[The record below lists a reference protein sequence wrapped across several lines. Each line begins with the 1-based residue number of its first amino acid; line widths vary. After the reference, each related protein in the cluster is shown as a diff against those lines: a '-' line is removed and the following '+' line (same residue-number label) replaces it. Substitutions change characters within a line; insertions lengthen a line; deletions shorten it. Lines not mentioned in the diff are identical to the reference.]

1 MTTYN
6 NTDDQFG
13 SYIKIT
19 PTSGQT
25 SFSYATLNLNSSVS
39 DQDQIL
45 VVRKFTPSDDFT
57 AAATPNGLGGV
68 ALKGNETWD
77 TWTLPNAST
86 SGSSMYTIDTV
97 AKTITMSSSSSDY
110 VYSRTNSDGSTT
122 DINLPIFSSSDTIY
136 ILRKTYITQPFVTWQ
151 SGSRFTSSQLNHE
164 VKQLLNTSQEFLNR
178 FDNFGDLN
186 PYIGRADGICPLNS
200 SGTID
205 NKYINVASVNTLL
218 DGRSIL
224 SGDGLTGGGALSS
237 DRTLSI
243 LLDGTTALSVSSNGL
258 SMSVDTDLFTI
269 AGSLG
274 FRLNGSSLTKDSD
287 GLKVNVNN
295 TLTSDS
301 TELPL
306 SAAQGKAL
314 KTSIDLLGSGVRY
327 LGSLELA
334 STAEA
339 TITFTGKPNEATTI
353 TLVDSDGTSVV
364 FEIDGDNN
372 GVTGGNIAV
381 NGITGAGGG
390 ATGTAAD
397 LTAKVNA
404 QGALD
409 IEATNPSA
417 GVIKLRQLTGGTAGN
432 TSISYSDS
440 SNWGSSTSGTLPT
453 AFEGGAAGTSFPAS
467 PASGG
472 SYLVGDTYDII
483 RNSSNPTLQGT
494 VTDSNGTKHQVNIG
508 DDIRYNSSTVWYVIP
523 ETVTLALTDFLRVD
537 GTRAMTGALD
547 LNSNSI
553 FNLST
558 PVNSSDAATKN
569 YVDTSTSRTLN
580 LLSDV
585 SVGSPS
591 AGELLKYS
599 GSVWEGAS
607 LAIGDLS
614 NVTLTS
620 LVENQ
625 ILKWNGSA
633 FVNDGN
639 IGNPQRY
646 AFTGTGS
653 QTAFTMSPA
662 ASSTEVNT
670 FIVSID
676 GILQTPATDYVIT
689 NVDTITF
696 NAAPPNQAQIHV
708 LNFGINRS
716 VDSLGTN
723 VVNTS
728 QISDNAVTLAKI
740 ASGNAG
746 SIFMWDASGNP
757 SELLN
762 NGAVGQ
768 VLTSNGSTS
777 VPSYE
782 YASGTYGDKI
792 IDYASRVV
800 PSTNRN
806 YIHTFN
812 KGFTA
817 KFNDGTWKRWGL
829 QGNGSGTGMQQVTTF
844 TWQDNV
850 LNRGGEDGENHIC
863 VFPPS
868 TVPMSSSFLY
878 NCQDTTKNG
887 SQITI
892 AKPIKKYFVEGHAE
906 FIIDNNDDVFFKG
919 YSNITASTSDFSSL
933 VRGTIASDADHTV
946 GSRYNTYQWIKYDS
960 TNHPILNN
968 VNVADIRFSNYIRL
982 GAHADT
988 TNMASILLKDTS
1000 GSVYAAGS
1008 NRVNQLGISDIGF
1021 KSNFE
1026 KVWNHAEAPG
1036 AATEFSTHQFTAGLG
1051 SGSTSTDDYLKN
1063 SVGLSFILSASE
1075 DLYYAGPNTRVT
1087 PALASVFTKLTIG
1100 ASDTN
1105 VKAYGVSDPFET
1117 RIANT
1122 EHYLAADNTTE
1133 NAELAFDNNQNPV
1146 WMAAIASPAGSSL
1159 RYLYT
1164 WGFNEFGQC
1173 GNGTNGNGSQTPTR
1187 VSQMTSPAG
1196 ATLSVNDVKDI
1207 YICGNGVYGSLFF
1220 TERQSGSS
1228 DDLLYACGYNGGAMG
1243 LLGVNSDSRNINTP
1257 KAVMLEGEQGGT
1269 SNRKII
1275 NIWSSILGEFTPNG
1289 QTSSTY
1295 RSTCNFVWILA
1306 EDSTGARHIYS
1317 RGGNVHSGYAHANGS
1332 GFVNN
1337 HNENHGVLGSAL
1349 GTNTPELITLHS
1361 RDGAR
1366 GFLRMHWAPPT
1377 TPNDI
1382 VENSFMISAN
1392 PQYGLQE
1399 NNNEQ
1404 DNNMYA
1410 ASPTILWTIGNGTA
1424 YGVGNGNFNML
1435 GNLQGTGYTFP
1446 GGPDRDNYLGGRS
1459 FDGVVDELGGNHPH
1473 GYMGGT
1479 LFWTNK
1485 QRSIPCQIH
1494 F

>member
-68 ALKGNETWD
+68 ALKGDETWD

-224 SGDGLTGGGALSS
+224 SGDGLTGGGALSA

-243 LLDGTTALSVSSNGL
+243 LLDGTTPLSVSSNGL
-258 SMSVDTDLFTI
+258 SMSVDTDLFTT

-274 FRLNGSSLTKDSD
+274 FKLNGSSLTKDSD

-339 TITFTGKPNEATTI
+339 TITFTDKPNETTTI

-364 FEIDGDNN
+364 FEVDNENN
-372 GVTGGNIAV
+372 GVTGGNIAL
-381 NGITGAGGG
+381 NGIAGAGGG

-404 QGALD
+404 QGSLD

-483 RNSSNPTLQGT
+483 RNASNPTLQGT

-537 GTRAMTGALD
+537 GTRAMTGS
-547 LNSNSI
+547 LNLGTNSI
-553 FNLST
+553 ESVGE
-558 PVNSSDAATKN
+558 PSNSSDAATKN

-591 AGELLKYS
+591 TGDLLKYS
-599 GSVWEGAS
+599 GSTWEGAS
-607 LAIGDLS
+607 LALGDLS

-620 LVENQ
+620 LAENQ
-625 ILKWNGSA
+625 LLKWNGSA

-728 QISDNAVTLAKI
+728 QISDNAVTLAKV
-740 ASGNAG
+740 ASANLG

-762 NGAVGQ
+762 NGAVSQ
-768 VLTSNGSTS
+768 VLTSNGPNS

-792 IDYASRVV
+792 VDYASRVV

-829 QGNGSGTGMQQVTTF
+829 QGNGSGTGEQNLVV
-844 TWQDNV
+844 QDYARNV
-850 LNRGGEDGENHIC
+850 NEAGQNHITI
-863 VFPPS
+863 FPPQ
-868 TVPMSSSFLY
+868 TVPMSANFLY
-878 NCQDTTKNG
+878 NCDNTTLNG
-887 SQITI
+887 STNAIST
-892 AKPIKKYFVEGHAE
+892 PIKKYFVEGHAE
-906 FIIDNNDDVFFKG
+906 FIIDANDDVYFKG
-919 YSNITASTSDFSSL
+919 YTNATTSVGLNTGFL
-933 VRGTIASDADHTV
+933 GTIKSNSGNSGAI
-946 GSRYNTYQWIKYDS
+946 YNTYQWVKYDS

-968 VNVADIRFSNYIRL
+968 VNVSDIRMSNYIRM
-982 GAHADT
+982 GKHVDT
-988 TNMASILLKDTS
+988 TVMCSLILKDSS
-1000 GSVYAAGS
+1000 GSLYGAGENES
-1008 NRVNQLGISDIGF
+1008 NQLGIASTTF
-1021 KSNFE
+1021 KTEFS
-1026 KVWNHAEAPG
+1026 KIWNHSEAPG
-1036 AATEFSTHQFTAGLG
+1036 GAVEFSTHQLSAALPND
-1051 SGSTSTDDYLKN
+1051 STIDDHLKE
-1063 SVGLSFILSASE
+1063 SVGFSLVLSESE
-1075 DLYYAGPNTRVT
+1075 DLYYAGPNTRIVS
-1087 PALASVFTKLTIG
+1087 AAAASFTKITIG

-1105 VKAYGVSDPFET
+1105 VKAYGISDPHESKYGSTSVYLNKDNEAAGSET
-1117 RIANT
+1117 T
-1122 EHYLAADNTTE
+1122 
-1133 NAELAFDNNQNPV
+1133 FDNNQQPV
-1146 WMAAIASPAGSSL
+1146 WAAAIASPAGSSL

-1164 WGFNEFGQC
+1164 WGLNLYGQL
-1173 GNGTNGNGSQTPTR
+1173 GHNNYSSTTTPTR
-1187 VSQMTSPAG
+1187 VTEMESPNG
-1196 ATLSVNDVKDI
+1196 TLLSVNDVKNI
-1207 YICGNGVYGSLFF
+1207 YVCGNGIYGCLLF

-1228 DDLLYACGYNGGAMG
+1228 DDLLYACGYNGTGDG
-1243 LLGVNSDSRNINTP
+1243 VLGVQSEDRSVPRP

-1275 NIWSSILGEFTPNG
+1275 NVWSCILGDMKSSG
-1289 QTSSTY
+1289 SDSSTHY
-1295 RSTCNFVWILA
+1295 GKTNFIWILA
-1306 EDSTGARHIYS
+1306 EDSTGARHIYA
-1317 RGGNVHSGYAHANGS
+1317 RGGTAFPSADRASNESLSDHNDQNNDNQTANTM
-1332 GFVNN
+1332 
-1337 HNENHGVLGSAL
+1337 GSAL
-1349 GTNTPELITLHS
+1349 GVNSPTMQTLNT
-1361 RDGAR
+1361 RDKTR
-1366 GFLRMHWAPPT
+1366 GFLRMHWEPPT
-1377 TPNDI
+1377 TSNDI
-1382 VENSFMISAN
+1382 VENSFMVSAN
-1392 PQYGLQE
+1392 CTYRLYNTRLDQRNLH
-1399 NNNEQ
+1399 
-1404 DNNMYA
+1404 A
-1410 ASPTILWTIGNGTA
+1410 ASPTIIWTIGNGTA
-1424 YGVGNGNFNML
+1424 YGVGNGSHNLL
-1435 GNLQGTGYTFP
+1435 GVLSTQGSDDTSY
-1446 GGPDRDNYLGGRS
+1446 
-1459 FDGVVDELGGNHPH
+1459 
-1473 GYMGGT
+1473 GGT
-1479 LFWTNK
+1479 RQGFYGGHNADNVHDEGALTPFGNAGNTLRWLQN

>member
-68 ALKGNETWD
+68 ALKGDETWD

-97 AKTITMSSSSSDY
+97 AKTITMSSSSTDY

-218 DGRSIL
+218 DGRSVL

-243 LLDGTTALSVSSNGL
+243 LLDGTTPLTVSSDGL
-258 SMSVDTDLFTI
+258 SMSVDTDLFTT

-364 FEIDGDNN
+364 FEIDGDND

-404 QGALD
+404 QGSLD

-453 AFEGGAAGTSFPAS
+453 AFEGGAAGTSFPSS

-483 RNSSNPTLQGT
+483 RNSSNTTLQGT

-508 DDIRYNSSTVWYVIP
+508 DDIRYNSSTVWYIIP

-558 PVNSSDAATKN
+558 PVNSNDAATKN

-599 GSVWEGAS
+599 GSTWEGAS

-620 LVENQ
+620 LAENQ
-625 ILKWNGSA
+625 LLKWNGSA

-689 NVDTITF
+689 DVDTITF

-740 ASGNAG
+740 ASANAG

-844 TWQDNV
+844 TWQDNAT
-850 LNRGGEDGENHIC
+850 NRGGEDGENHIC

-878 NCQDTTKNG
+878 NCKDTTKNG

-933 VRGTIASDADHTV
+933 VRGRIVSDADHTV
-946 GSRYNTYQWIKYDS
+946 GDRYNTYQWIKYDS
-960 TNHPILNN
+960 TNHTALNN

-988 TNMASILLKDTS
+988 TNLASILLKDTS

-1008 NRVNQLGISDIGF
+1008 NRVNQLGISSIGF
-1021 KSNFE
+1021 KGTFE

-1051 SGSTSTDDYLKN
+1051 NNNTSTDDYLKD

-1196 ATLSVNDVKDI
+1196 ATLSVNDVKNI

-1275 NIWSSILGEFTPNG
+1275 NIWSSILGEFSPNG

-1317 RGGNVHSGYAHANGS
+1317 RGVMYTLDMLTQT
-1332 GFVNN
+1332 
-1337 HNENHGVLGSAL
+1337 VLDL
-1349 GTNTPELITLHS
+1349 LIII
-1361 RDGAR
+1361 
-1366 GFLRMHWAPPT
+1366 MK
-1377 TPNDI
+1377 I
-1382 VENSFMISAN
+1382 MV
-1392 PQYGLQE
+1392 
-1399 NNNEQ
+1399 
-1404 DNNMYA
+1404 
-1410 ASPTILWTIGNGTA
+1410 
-1424 YGVGNGNFNML
+1424 
-1435 GNLQGTGYTFP
+1435 
-1446 GGPDRDNYLGGRS
+1446 
-1459 FDGVVDELGGNHPH
+1459 
-1473 GYMGGT
+1473 
-1479 LFWTNK
+1479 
-1485 QRSIPCQIH
+1485 C
-1494 F
+1494 

>member
-25 SFSYATLNLNSSVS
+25 SFSYATLSLNSSVS

-57 AAATPNGLGGV
+57 AAGTPNGLGGV
-68 ALKGNETWD
+68 ALKGEETWD

-97 AKTITMSSSSSDY
+97 AKTITMSSSSSNY

-122 DINLPIFSSSDTIY
+122 DINLPVFSSSDTIY

-178 FDNFGDLN
+178 FDNFSDLN

-218 DGRSIL
+218 DGRSIIA
-224 SGDGLTGGGALSS
+224 GNGLTGGGTLSE
-237 DRTLSI
+237 DRTLSL
-243 LLDGTTALSVSSNGL
+243 LLDGTSALSLSSDGL
-258 SMSVDTDLFTI
+258 TIAVDSDLFTI
-269 AGSLG
+269 SGSLA
-274 FRLNGSSLTKDSD
+274 FKLDGSSLTKSAS

-314 KTSIDLLGSGVRY
+314 KTSLDLLGSGVRY

-339 TITFTGKPNEATTI
+339 TITFTDKPNETTTI
-353 TLVDSDGTSVV
+353 TLVDSDGTSVI
-364 FEIDGDNN
+364 FEVDNENN
-372 GVTGGNIAV
+372 GVTGGNIAL
-381 NGITGAGGG
+381 NGIAAAGGG
-390 ATGTAAD
+390 LTGTAAD

-404 QGALD
+404 QGTLD

-453 AFEGGAAGTSFPAS
+453 AFVGGAAGTSFPS
-467 PASGG
+467 NPASGG
-472 SYLVGDTYDII
+472 SYLTGDTYDII
-483 RNSSNPTLQGT
+483 RNASNPTLQGT
-494 VTDSNGTKHQVNIG
+494 VTDSNSTKHQVNIG
-508 DDIRYNSSTVWYVIP
+508 DDIRYNSSTVWYIIP

-537 GTRAMTGALD
+537 GTRAMTGSLD

-558 PVNSSDAATKN
+558 PVNSNDAATKN
-569 YVDTSTSRTLN
+569 YVDTSTSRTLG

-599 GSVWEGAS
+599 GSTWEGAS

-620 LVENQ
+620 LAENQ
-625 ILKWNGSA
+625 LLKWNGSA

-676 GILQTPATDYVIT
+676 GILQTPTTDYVIT

-723 VVNTS
+723 VVNTT

-740 ASGNAG
+740 ASGTAG
-746 SIFMWDASGNP
+746 SIFMWDASGDP

-762 NGAVGQ
+762 DGVIGQ

-782 YASGTYGDKI
+782 YASGNYGDKI
-792 IDYASRVV
+792 TDYASRVV

-829 QGNGSGTGMQQVTTF
+829 QGNGSGTGMQQVTSF
-844 TWQDNV
+844 TWQEKIV
-850 LNRGGEDGENHIC
+850 GRGAEDGENHIC
-863 VFPPS
+863 IFPPS
-868 TVPMSSSFLY
+868 TIPMSSNFLY
-878 NCQDTTKNG
+878 NCKDNTKNG

-892 AKPIKKYFVEGHAE
+892 GTPIKKYYVEGHSE
-906 FIIDNNDDVFFKG
+906 FIIDSNDDVFFKG
-919 YSNITASTSDFSSL
+919 YSNITSETSDFSSAI
-933 VRGTIASDADHTV
+933 RGTITSDADHS
-946 GSRYNTYQWIKYDS
+946 GIRYNTYQWIKYDS
-960 TNHPILNN
+960 TNHTILNGIN
-968 VNVADIRFSNYIRL
+968 IDDIRTSNYIRL
-982 GAHADT
+982 GAHVDT
-988 TNMASILLKDTS
+988 TNLSSILLKDTS

-1008 NRVNQLGISDIGF
+1008 NYTNQLGIASTTF
-1021 KSNFE
+1021 KSTFE

-1036 AATEFSTHQFTAGLG
+1036 AATEFSTHQFAAGL
-1051 SGSTSTDDYLKN
+1051 STSPSSIDDYLRN
-1063 SVGLSFILSASE
+1063 STGLSFILSETE
-1075 DLYYAGPNTRVT
+1075 DLYYAGADTRVT
-1087 PALASVFTKLTIG
+1087 PAEAAAFTKLTIG
-1100 ASDTN
+1100 AADTN
-1105 VKAYGVSDPFET
+1105 VKSYGVSDPFET
-1117 RIANT
+1117 RYGND
-1122 EHYLAADNTTE
+1122 HYFDRNLNSLDAETLFDSDNQVVLIGIYILGVIIHLD
-1133 NAELAFDNNQNPV
+1133 NLVMELH
-1146 WMAAIASPAGSSL
+1146 
-1159 RYLYT
+1159 
-1164 WGFNEFGQC
+1164 
-1173 GNGTNGNGSQTPTR
+1173 QTP
-1187 VSQMTSPAG
+1187 
-1196 ATLSVNDVKDI
+1196 
-1207 YICGNGVYGSLFF
+1207 
-1220 TERQSGSS
+1220 
-1228 DDLLYACGYNGGAMG
+1228 
-1243 LLGVNSDSRNINTP
+1243 
-1257 KAVMLEGEQGGT
+1257 
-1269 SNRKII
+1269 
-1275 NIWSSILGEFTPNG
+1275 
-1289 QTSSTY
+1289 
-1295 RSTCNFVWILA
+1295 
-1306 EDSTGARHIYS
+1306 
-1317 RGGNVHSGYAHANGS
+1317 
-1332 GFVNN
+1332 
-1337 HNENHGVLGSAL
+1337 
-1349 GTNTPELITLHS
+1349 LITK
-1361 RDGAR
+1361 
-1366 GFLRMHWAPPT
+1366 PP
-1377 TPNDI
+1377 
-1382 VENSFMISAN
+1382 
-1392 PQYGLQE
+1392 QE
-1399 NNNEQ
+1399 
-1404 DNNMYA
+1404 
-1410 ASPTILWTIGNGTA
+1410 L
-1424 YGVGNGNFNML
+1424 L
-1435 GNLQGTGYTFP
+1435 L
-1446 GGPDRDNYLGGRS
+1446 
-1459 FDGVVDELGGNHPH
+1459 
-1473 GYMGGT
+1473 
-1479 LFWTNK
+1479 
-1485 QRSIPCQIH
+1485 C
-1494 F
+1494 

>member
-68 ALKGNETWD
+68 ALKGDETWD

-269 AGSLG
+269 AGSLNLK
-274 FRLNGSSLTKDSD
+274 LNGSSLTKDAD

-339 TITFTGKPNEATTI
+339 TITFTDKPNETTTI

-364 FEIDGDNN
+364 FEVDNENN
-372 GVTGGNIAV
+372 GVTGGNIAL
-381 NGITGAGGG
+381 NGIAGAGGG

-404 QGALD
+404 QGSLD

-483 RNSSNPTLQGT
+483 RNSTSPTLQGT
-494 VTDSNGTKHQVNIG
+494 VTNSNGTKHQVNIG
-508 DDIRYNSSTVWYVIP
+508 DDIRYNSSTVWYIIP

-558 PVNSSDAATKN
+558 PVNSNDAATKN

-591 AGELLKYS
+591 AGDLLKYS
-599 GSVWEGAS
+599 GSTWEGAS

-620 LVENQ
+620 LAENQ

-740 ASGNAG
+740 ASGSAG

-762 NGAVGQ
+762 DGIVGQ

-844 TWQDNV
+844 TWQNEV
-850 LNRGGEDGENHIC
+850 TNRGAEDGENHIC

-868 TVPMSSSFLY
+868 TIPMSSNFLY
-878 NCQDTTKNG
+878 NCKSSTKNG

-892 AKPIKKYFVEGHAE
+892 AKPIKKYYVEGHAE

-919 YSNITASTSDFSSL
+919 YSNITSNTSDFLSTI
-933 VRGTIASDADHTV
+933 RGTIASDADHST
-946 GSRYNTYQWIKYDS
+946 SKYNTYQWIKYDS
-960 TNHPILNN
+960 TNHSALNN
-968 VNVADIRFSNYIRL
+968 VNIADIRFSNYIRL
-982 GAHADT
+982 GAHVDT

-1008 NRVNQLGISDIGF
+1008 NRVNQLGISSTGF
-1021 KSNFE
+1021 KSTFE

-1051 SGSTSTDDYLKN
+1051 GFSSTDDYLKD

-1117 RIANT
+1117 RCGNT
-1122 EHYLAADNTTE
+1122 THYLAADNTTVD
-1133 NAELAFDNNQNPV
+1133 AELAFDNNQNPV

-1164 WGFNEFGQC
+1164 WGFNEFGQL
-1173 GNGTNGNGSQTPTR
+1173 GNGTNGAGSQTPTR

-1220 TERQSGSS
+1220 TERQGGSS
-1228 DDLLYACGYNGGAMG
+1228 DDLLYACGYNGGSMG
-1243 LLGVNSDSRNINTP
+1243 LLGVNSDSRNVNTP
-1257 KAVMLEGEQGGT
+1257 TAVMLEGEQGGT

-1275 NIWSSILGEFTPNG
+1275 NIWSSILGEFTSNG
-1289 QTSSTY
+1289 ETNVNH

-1317 RGGNVHSGYAHANGS
+1317 RGGNVHSAFASASGG

-1349 GTNTPELITLHS
+1349 GTNTPELITEHS

-1366 GFLRMHWAPPT
+1366 GFLRMHWEPPT
-1377 TPNDI
+1377 TSNDI
-1382 VENSFMISAN
+1382 VENSFMVSAN
-1392 PQYGLQE
+1392 PQYGLEE
-1399 NNNEQ
+1399 NQ
-1404 DNNMYA
+1404 RPQLNNMYA

-1435 GNLQGTGYTFP
+1435 GDLQGTGYTYP
-1446 GGPDRDNYLGGRS
+1446 GDIDRNRYLGGRS
-1459 FDGVVDELGGNHPH
+1459 FDGVADELSNHPH
-1473 GYMGGT
+1473 GFMGGT